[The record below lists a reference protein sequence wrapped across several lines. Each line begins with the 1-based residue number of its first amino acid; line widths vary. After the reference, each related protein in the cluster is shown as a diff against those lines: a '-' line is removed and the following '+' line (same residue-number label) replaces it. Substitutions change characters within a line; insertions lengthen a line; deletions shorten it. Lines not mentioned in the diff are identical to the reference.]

1 MALVP
6 AEQSQCQQTS
16 SGRSH
21 ATQGTVLGAIA
32 GVVVMS
38 GWPHRHVLD
47 LASFSREDFAA
58 VLELAQRFR
67 SLPVTG
73 ARKLPAL
80 QGRLVATLFF
90 EPSTRTR
97 SSFELAAKRLSA
109 DVMSFSP
116 SSSSLSKG
124 ESVLDTARTY
134 VAMGADVLVVRHRS
148 TGVPQQLALD
158 LQQMGE
164 RTVVLN
170 GGDGLHSHPSQGL
183 LDLLT
188 LARHFSPQ
196 YPMPEALQGR
206 RIVIVGDI
214 LHSRVARSNLWALTA
229 CGADVVLCG
238 PPSLVPEDFSASVD
252 APPPGLRKDPGPQ
265 RGKVSVVRRL
275 EHALP
280 GADAVM
286 TLRLQK
292 ERMGQQ
298 LLTSLERY
306 HRDFG
311 LSHERMQLCGENVPV
326 LHPGPVNRGVELSG
340 SLMDDPRVSLVEEQ
354 VRNGVP
360 TRTALLY
367 MMAASG
373 SATEASLVSSSS

>member
-1 MALVP
+1 
-6 AEQSQCQQTS
+6 
-16 SGRSH
+16 
-21 ATQGTVLGAIA
+21 
-32 GVVVMS
+32 MS
-38 GWPHRHVLD
+38 GWQHRHILD
-47 LASFSREDFAA
+47 LAAFSREDYAA
-58 VLELAQRFR
+58 VLELAERFR

-97 SSFELAAKRLSA
+97 SSFELAARRLSA
-109 DVMSFSP
+109 DVMSFTP

-134 VAMGADVLVVRHRS
+134 VAMGADVLVVRHQS
-148 TGVPQQLALD
+148 TAVPEQLARD
-158 LQQMGE
+158 LEAAGE

-183 LDLLT
+183 LDLFT
-188 LARHFSPQ
+188 LARHFVPDH
-196 YPMPEALQGR
+196 PGPDALQGKQ
-206 RIVIVGDI
+206 IAIVGDI

-238 PPSLVPEDFSASVD
+238 PPSLLPDDFSAFVES
-252 APPPGLRKDPGPQ
+252 PPPGQSLDPVAQ
-265 RGKVSVVRRL
+265 RGTIRVERRL
-275 EHALP
+275 ERALP
-280 GADAVM
+280 GVDAVM

-298 LLTSLERY
+298 LLTSLSRY
-306 HRDFG
+306 HRDYG
-311 LSHERMQLCGENVPV
+311 LSHDRLKLCGQLVPV
-326 LHPGPVNRGVELSG
+326 LHPGPVNRGVEMTSALLDDLSIC
-340 SLMDDPRVSLVEEQ
+340 LVEEQ

-360 TRTALLY
+360 TRMALLY
-367 MMAASG
+367 LMAAAESV
-373 SATEASLVSSSS
+373 AVPSLVSRSS

>member
-1 MALVP
+1 
-6 AEQSQCQQTS
+6 
-16 SGRSH
+16 
-21 ATQGTVLGAIA
+21 
-32 GVVVMS
+32 MS
-38 GWPHRHVLD
+38 GWQHRHILDLAALSLEDYAAVLD
-47 LASFSREDFAA
+47 LAE
-58 VLELAQRFR
+58 RFR

-148 TGVPQQLALD
+148 TAVPQQLAQDLD
-158 LQQMGE
+158 AAGE

-183 LDLLT
+183 LDLFT
-188 LARHFSPQ
+188 LARHFAPQ
-196 YPMPEALQGR
+196 NPTPEALKGR
-206 RIVIVGDI
+206 RVAIVGDI

-238 PPSLVPEDFSASVD
+238 PPSLVPEAFASFVE
-252 APPPGLRKDPGPQ
+252 APPPGQAGDPVLH
-265 RGKVSVVRRL
+265 RGRIRVERRL
-275 EHALP
+275 ERALP
-280 GADAVM
+280 GVDAVM

-298 LLTSLERY
+298 LLTSLTRY
-306 HRDFG
+306 HRDYG
-311 LSHERMQLCGENVPV
+311 LSHDRLKLCGRPVPL
-326 LHPGPVNRGVELSG
+326 LHPGPVNRGVEMTSALLDDLSIC
-340 SLMDDPRVSLVEEQ
+340 LVEEQ

-360 TRTALLY
+360 TRMAMLY
-367 MMAASG
+367 LMAAAESV
-373 SATEASLVSSSS
+373 AEPSLVSSSS

>member
-1 MALVP
+1 
-6 AEQSQCQQTS
+6 
-16 SGRSH
+16 
-21 ATQGTVLGAIA
+21 
-32 GVVVMS
+32 MS
-38 GWPHRHVLD
+38 AWHHRHILD
-47 LASFSREDFAA
+47 LAAFSWQDYAA

-73 ARKLPAL
+73 VRRLPAL

-109 DVMSFSP
+109 DVQSFSP

-148 TGVPQQLALD
+148 TGVPQQLAAALEQSGD
-158 LQQMGE
+158 
-164 RTVVLN
+164 RTVILN

-183 LDLLT
+183 LDLYT
-188 LARHFSPQ
+188 LARQFDPAQ
-196 YPMPEALQGR
+196 PRPDVLEGR

-238 PPSLVPEDFSASVD
+238 PPSLLPQAFERFVD
-252 APPPGLRKDPGPQ
+252 APPPGQPNDPIEK
-265 RGKVSVVRRL
+265 RGRVKVERRL
-275 EHALP
+275 EEALP

-292 ERMGQQ
+292 ERMSQQ
-298 LLTSLERY
+298 RLTDLYRY
-306 HRDFG
+306 HRDYG
-311 LSHERMQLCGENVPV
+311 LSRDRLQLCGKSVPV
-326 LHPGPVNRGVELSG
+326 LHPGPVNRGVEMASDVL
-340 SLMDDPRVSLVEEQ
+340 DDPSICLVEEQ

-360 TRTALLY
+360 IRMALLY
-367 MMAASG
+367 LMAAAE
-373 SATEASLVSSSS
+373 SAAEPSLVSSSS

>member
-1 MALVP
+1 MN
-6 AEQSQCQQTS
+6 
-16 SGRSH
+16 
-21 ATQGTVLGAIA
+21 
-32 GVVVMS
+32 
-38 GWPHRHVLD
+38 GWQHRHILD
-47 LASFSREDFAA
+47 LASFSSEDYAA
-58 VLELAQRFR
+58 VLELAERFR

-148 TGVPQQLALD
+148 TAVPVQLARDLD
-158 LQQMGE
+158 VAGE

-183 LDLLT
+183 LDLFT
-188 LARHFSPQ
+188 LARHFAPDHPS
-196 YPMPEALQGR
+196 PEALQGK
-206 RIVIVGDI
+206 RIAIVGDI

-238 PPSLVPEDFSASVD
+238 PPSLLPDDFSAFVES
-252 APPPGLRKDPGPQ
+252 PPPGQSFDPVAQ
-265 RGKVSVVRRL
+265 RGTIRVERRL
-275 EHALP
+275 ERALP
-280 GADAVM
+280 GVDAVM

-298 LLTSLERY
+298 LLTSLSRY
-306 HRDFG
+306 HRDYG
-311 LSHERMQLCGENVPV
+311 LSHERLKLCGQLVPV
-326 LHPGPVNRGVELSG
+326 LHPGPVNRGVEMTSALLDDLSIC
-340 SLMDDPRVSLVEEQ
+340 LVEEQ

-360 TRTALLY
+360 TRMALLY
-367 MMAASG
+367 LMAAAE
-373 SATEASLVSSSS
+373 SAAEPSLVSRSS